1 MDGSL
6 PLHIRQNLRQLGL
19 TDHDVLIITFLFH
32 ADKASVESISRQ
44 TAISYSTCEYLCN
57 NLHRMGVLI
66 LMMEK
71 GSQVFSLCS
80 EHEFLAWMEDK
91 KRKIVDEY
99 RSSMGDMQQFF
110 KSHREKSWKPEFL
123 YFQGVEGIK
132 DIYEDMLTSKTP
144 IYGWRDI
151 PLIQKFLGKTF
162 LDEYIKRRADKG
174 IQSLAIMPDN
184 ATNRKYSAQDQKRT
198 AKFLKG
204 FSIPGEIR
212 VYDGKTAIISF
223 HKNNLVGFLL
233 TSEIIYNIF
242 KTIFDQTWKA

>member
-99 RSSMGDMQQFF
+99 RSSM
-110 KSHREKSWKPEFL
+110 
-123 YFQGVEGIK
+123 
-132 DIYEDMLTSKTP
+132 
-144 IYGWRDI
+144 
-151 PLIQKFLGKTF
+151 
-162 LDEYIKRRADKG
+162 
-174 IQSLAIMPDN
+174 
-184 ATNRKYSAQDQKRT
+184 
-198 AKFLKG
+198 
-204 FSIPGEIR
+204 
-212 VYDGKTAIISF
+212 
-223 HKNNLVGFLL
+223 
-233 TSEIIYNIF
+233 
-242 KTIFDQTWKA
+242 